1 MRVWLC
7 SANHRSPVAAV
18 GQVCGCS
25 GSSVCWRCCGRC
37 GCRPSVS
44 EAARSTGSACRVAS
58 ERAPCPPNDLR
69 HVRVSSKAVAASLPQ
84 DDSHVY
90 QGSVHVSALALR
102 GLLCAFMLLWRVLF
116 DAGFVFSR
124 EKLWTKM
131 NDTERVLLK
140 LIAKEIC
147 MQPTLVRCGGGWYTY
162 SQQREAPRSLLPP
175 PGLTRAL
182 RQRACH
188 IQLEGRRRN
197 PHIRHV

>member
-1 MRVWLC
+1 M
-7 SANHRSPVAAV
+7 
-18 GQVCGCS
+18 
-25 GSSVCWRCCGRC
+25 
-37 GCRPSVS
+37 
-44 EAARSTGSACRVAS
+44 
-58 ERAPCPPNDLR
+58 
-69 HVRVSSKAVAASLPQ
+69 
-84 DDSHVY
+84 
-90 QGSVHVSALALR
+90 SALALR
-102 GLLCAFMLLWRVLF
+102 GMLRAFMLLWRILF
-116 DAGFVFSR
+116 HAGFVFSR